1 MTPEPQAQPTQPNTS
16 GQPTDPVASLPP
28 VEATPVAQQ
37 APVTAVEATFLRR
50 CFLGLSNNGSGR
62 WQFKQQEWKGA
73 TITFTNKQ
81 VVEGV
86 SLAGGRGSQL
96 PANAH
101 TITILPETFIGKTRD
116 ELILL
121 GVPTEAM
128 MDYRNGNVTPLPTS
142 DPQVARV

>member
-1 MTPEPQAQPTQPNTS
+1 MAPEPQAQPTQPNTS

-37 APVTAVEATFLRR
+37 APVTAVEGSFLRR

-62 WQFKQQEWKGA
+62 WQFKQQEWKTA
-73 TITFTNKQ
+73 TITLTNGASL
-81 VVEGV
+81 EGV
-86 SLAGGRGSQL
+86 SLAGGRGSRL

-101 TITILPETFIGKTRD
+101 TITILPETYIGKTRD